1 MADADD
7 PAAFS
12 AAAAAG
18 GLTHVATAAIPPP
31 AAAMPPPPAR
41 RLGLA
46 APCPV
51 ATAQSAKPAK
61 GRGASVKRT
70 ANRSRKP
77 ADSSTRPLKLSKAA
91 AAARGD
97 ESQTVRTA
105 ASSSSH
111 TSIPPPPPPPPPAV
125 EEDVAT
131 PTATASNMFDEM
143 SVDDEAFMHATNV
156 ANDDYIYES
165 QEYETQYDD
174 DNLDVDDEGFIAKGR
189 SGNYSTVEDVL
200 ICTAWKKIS
209 QDASVGS
216 DQTKMIAQGLFRE
229 RNMKGEKKRRKGK
242 AFTFHHCYKEL
253 KDVEKWKTRE
263 TFESSKKKSVLVE
276 DEEDDAIEET
286 TPTPNSARK
295 SYRPDGTKKYA
306 EEKRILKLKEIEER
320 SEAERRRAATEEKR
334 AAAEERLAA
343 AEERKVEL
351 EEKKAAADER
361 KMVEERTLK
370 FMFMDTSTLDAKAKA
385 YVELCRDEMLMKK
398 QMLMRQMMMEGGMGD
413 AMGGAIGG
421 AMGGYMNMIGGA
433 MIGAFGGNMGGGFG
447 GMGGGNMEGGFGGMG
462 GGFGGMGGAFGGN
475 MMGGLGGGYGNNISG
490 VGGGYG
496 GNMGRNEDGS
506 GGAHGNESSP
516 LVENVD
522 KDGDGDDDRTT
533 VHNTGGVDDPNE

>member
-1 MADADD
+1 MADGDD

-12 AAAAAG
+12 AAVTTG
-18 GLTHVATAAIPPP
+18 GLTHVAAV
-31 AAAMPPPPAR
+31 AAMPPPPAR
-41 RLGLA
+41 RPGLA
-46 APCPV
+46 PSRPV
-51 ATAQSAKPAK
+51 ATAPVAKPAK
-61 GRGASVKRT
+61 GRGGSVKRP
-70 ANRSRKP
+70 ANRSRNP
-77 ADSSTRPLKLSKAA
+77 SDSSTRPVKVSKAA

-97 ESQTVRTA
+97 DSQTVRPA

-111 TSIPPPPPPPPPAV
+111 TSIPQRPPPPPPAV

-143 SVDDEAFMHATNV
+143 SQSVDDEAFMHATNV
-156 ANDDYIYES
+156 ANDNYLYES

-174 DNLDVDDEGFIAKGR
+174 DNLDVDDEGFVVKGR
-189 SGNYSTVEDVL
+189 SGNYTTVED
-200 ICTAWKKIS
+200 
-209 QDASVGS
+209 
-216 DQTKMIAQGLFRE
+216 KMIAQGLFRE
-229 RNMKGEKKRRKGK
+229 RNMKGEKKKRKGK

-263 TFESSKKKSVLVE
+263 TFESSKKKSVLLE
-276 DEEDDAIEET
+276 DEEDVAIEET
-286 TPTPNSARK
+286 SPTPHSATK
-295 SYRPDGTKKYA
+295 SYRPDGNKKAKGTKARENDLKEGFDAIVMPRKEYA

-320 SEAERRRAATEEKR
+320 SEAERRRAAAKEKR

-343 AEERKVEL
+343 AEERKVDL

-398 QMLMRQMMMEGGMGD
+398 QMVMRQMMMGGGMGGAMGGGMGD
-413 AMGGAIGG
+413 AMGGGMGG
-421 AMGGYMNMIGGA
+421 AMGGYMNMIGGS
-433 MIGAFGGNMGGGFG
+433 MNGAFGGNMGGGF
-447 GMGGGNMEGGFGGMG
+447 GGNMEGGFGGMG
-462 GGFGGMGGAFGGN
+462 GGFGGN
-475 MMGGLGGGYGNNISG
+475 MMGGLGGGYGGNMSG

-496 GNMGRNEDGS
+496 GNMGRNKDAS

-516 LVENVD
+516 LLENVD
-522 KDGDGDDDRTT
+522 KDGGGDDDHTT
-533 VHNTGGVDDPNE
+533 VHNAGGVDDPHE